1 MERKMELKE
10 NGKRAGLFLLIFLL
24 AITVNVISIERT
36 DNPSLKS
43 LLPEISSWM
52 TSEAPQNYFPESL
65 YEYINGAAEV
75 YLSYDFK
82 ELIVAEF
89 KREQS
94 EIVMTVEIY
103 DMKSN
108 KNSFG
113 IYSAERYPESRFIP
127 VGIQG
132 YIEEGTLNFLV
143 DRYYVKLLCF
153 NAESRSEDYLK
164 KFSQGILNNIA
175 DQGKFP
181 SVLST
186 FPQKGLKEKT
196 EKYILNNFLGYGF
209 LHDGYSANFES
220 EGLEFDCFVI
230 EGKDVK
236 DAENMLAKY
245 LEAKGKENVKKL
257 PEGYL
262 IKDRYYSNIYF
273 AQVGRYLCG
282 VMKIKE
288 GFERTGESY
297 LKELMQNLK
306 TRD

>member
-1 MERKMELKE
+1 MRSIKLRKGIE
-10 NGKRAGLFLLIFLL
+10 LFLLSFLFIL
-24 AITVNVISIERT
+24 TMNAICVEKTEELL
-36 DNPSLKS
+36 LKS

-52 TSEAPQNYFPESL
+52 TSEAPQDYFPESL

-89 KREQS
+89 KREQT
-94 EIVMTVEIY
+94 EVVMTVEIY
-103 DMKSN
+103 DMRST

-113 IYSAERYPESRFIP
+113 IYSAERYPESQFIP

-143 DRYYVKLLCF
+143 DRYYIKLLCF
-153 NAESRSEDYLK
+153 NAESSSEDYLK
-164 KFSQGILNNIA
+164 EFSQGILSKIA

-181 SVLST
+181 SVLSA
-186 FPQKGLKEKT
+186 FPQKGLKVKT

-220 EGLEFDCFVI
+220 GGLEFDCFVI
-230 EGKDVK
+230 EGKDAK

-245 LEAKGKENVKKL
+245 LEAKGKENVKSL

-262 IKDRYYSNIYF
+262 IKDRYYSNIYL
-273 AQVGRYLCG
+273 AQAGRYLCG

-288 GFERTGESY
+288 GFERTGEKY
-297 LKELMQNLK
+297 LKELIQNLK
-306 TRD
+306 DRD